1 MKIKSFPKRLI
12 VLLSIL
18 FSNLI
23 ASVTGQEVKDY
34 FLLREKE
41 SVKAVIDKTFF
52 RLDGVVPKKVKL
64 ASYWLTNVR
73 FTDSNFV
80 DKLIDLKR
88 RGTEVEVIYDAA
100 SHDSLSVMRRFSNG
114 GIVPVLTPAQK
125 CKDFIP
131 MDDYRLMHNKF
142 MVVDDIVITG
152 SANFTEV
159 AFRVN
164 DEAVMVINSPDIAR
178 QFGDEFDEIQK
189 RTFDEYI
196 SHITSER
203 EPSERE
209 PRSFSPSF
217 KELFRKTYKTN
228 ANFRTKWHIKLEELE
243 LLDLISSGDSGY
255 SHQAFDLIARFI
267 DSENPRPY

>member
-23 ASVTGQEVKDY
+23 ASVTGQEVKVY
-34 FLLREKE
+34 FLPRETE

-64 ASYWLTNVR
+64 ASYYLTDVR

-152 SANFTEV
+152 SANYTGV
-159 AFRVN
+159 AFRNN
-164 DEAVMVINSPDIAR
+164 DEAVMVINLPDIAR
-178 QFGDEFDEIQK
+178 QFGDEFDEIKK
-189 RTFDEYI
+189 RTFNEYI
-196 SHITSER
+196 SHITSRR
-203 EPSERE
+203 EPN
-209 PRSFSPSF
+209 SFSPFF

-228 ANFRTKWHIKLEELE
+228 ANFRTKWHIKLEELG

-255 SHQAFDLIARFI
+255 SHQAFDLIATFI
-267 DSENPRPY
+267 NSEDPRPY